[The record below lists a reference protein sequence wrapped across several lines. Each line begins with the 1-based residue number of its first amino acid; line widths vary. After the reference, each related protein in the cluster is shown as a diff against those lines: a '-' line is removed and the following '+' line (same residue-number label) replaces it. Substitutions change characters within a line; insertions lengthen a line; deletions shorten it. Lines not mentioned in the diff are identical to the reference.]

1 MFGIVSFFVACQ
13 GATKTKKEAKVTTP
27 YFKLSL
33 AQWSVHK
40 QIIEGKLDPVDF
52 AEKAKSLGF
61 KGLEYVSQL
70 YTNYLKKGDDP
81 KIAMQNLLDTLKMKS
96 EKFGMQNIGIM
107 IDNEGDLA
115 SPNEKDRLQGVENHK
130 KWIDAC
136 VFLGGQYVR
145 VNLFGSD
152 DPAVWVAQSVK
163 SLKALAAYAKD
174 KNINVIVE
182 NHGYLSSNTPE
193 LLKVIKGVA
202 MSNCGVLPDFG
213 NFCLKREGNKR
224 WDAKCVEEYDRYLGV
239 KGMIPYAKAV
249 SAKSYD
255 FNEAGDETLIDYYK
269 MLQIVKDGGYK
280 GFIGVE
286 YEGDRLSEEEG
297 IIATKKLVLKAAKQL
312 K

>member
-1 MFGIVSFFVACQ
+1 
-13 GATKTKKEAKVTTP
+13 
-27 YFKLSL
+27 
-33 AQWSVHK
+33 
-40 QIIEGKLDPVDF
+40 
-52 AEKAKSLGF
+52 
-61 KGLEYVSQL
+61 L

-136 VFLGGQYVR
+136 AFLGGQYVR

-163 SLKALAAYAKD
+163 SLKALATYAKD

-213 NFCLKREGNKR
+213 NFCLKREDGKR
-224 WDAKCVEEYDRYLGV
+224 WDAKCIEEYDRYLGV

-255 FNEAGDETLIDYYK
+255 FDAKGDETLIDYYK

-297 IIATKKLVLKAAKQL
+297 IIATKNLVLKAAKQL